1 MTDNTVS
8 GKNQAEE
15 KASRSRGIRRGG
27 RRQERRRADDEDGEG
42 EGGRPDE
49 AGKGGRRQER
59 RKLTTGA
66 AVMCAGAEGKSRQLN
81 RGWRGGRRQ
90 KLSRRIRGRRV
101 GRPYPD
107 RPWFAKAAGSI
118 FADFVWPEPAYFDPK
133 KRTNRQSNRKIAGHP
148 ADGRYRDAV
157 LDRLIAWYAY
167 QIKYCVLNLSCFG

>member
-27 RRQERRRADDEDGEG
+27 RRQERRRADDEDREG
-42 EGGRPDE
+42 EGGRSDE
-49 AGKGGRRQER
+49 AGK
-59 RKLTTGA
+59 
-66 AVMCAGAEGKSRQLN
+66 
-81 RGWRGGRRQ
+81 GGRRQ

-157 LDRLIAWYAY
+157 LDRLTVWYAY